1 MNEFMEKRMKKTFIT
16 ILLFTLILT
25 ACGASTSTQ
34 TANQTEDAN
43 GNNGSFRSAP
53 LPLAM
58 QLVVGTFKLEGT
70 DKAVTANQAAQ
81 LIPLWQ
87 VYKDLSASTSAA
99 QEEVDALAEQIQ
111 GTMTPE
117 QVQAIT
123 DMKLTRREIF
133 QTMQELGIA
142 SAERPNASGTP
153 RPGGQ
158 GGNFQGGGPGG
169 GVPGGGQGFNNGQNL
184 SAQQIATFQ
193 ARRAQNSGSGQFNR
207 IPPALYDALIKLLQS
222 KK

>member
-1 MNEFMEKRMKKTFIT
+1 MKKTFIT

-25 ACGASTSTQ
+25 ACGASNA
-34 TANQTEDAN
+34 TATEAN
-43 GNNGSFRSAP
+43 GNFGAAAP

-58 QLVVGTFKLEGT
+58 ELVVGTFKLEGT
-70 DKAVTANQAAQ
+70 DNAVTADQAAQ

-87 VYKDLSASTSAA
+87 VYKDLSVSSSAA

-111 GTMTPE
+111 ETMTPE

-133 QTMQELGIA
+133 QTMQDLGIA
-142 SAERPNASGTP
+142 AGRPNASGTP

-169 GVPGGGQGFNNGQNL
+169 GIPGGGQGFNNGQNL
-184 SAQQIATFQ
+184 SPQQIATFQ
-193 ARRAQNSGSGQFNR
+193 ARRAQNGGGDGQFNR
-207 IPPALYDALIKLLQS
+207 IPPGLYDALIKLLQS